1 MISDCALH
9 TQMSEPQEEAR
20 SNVVFVLVF
29 SFDFLKNPYLDDLFE
44 DIWGSVCTC
53 SNENQH
59 LCIV

>member
-9 TQMSEPQEEAR
+9 TQMSESQEEAR

-29 SFDFLKNPYLDDLFE
+29 SFDFLKYPYLDDLFE
-44 DIWGSVCTC
+44 DIWGRVCTC